1 MSLQTD
7 FEPNPIT
14 TTAGASGLVTFRPE
28 AVQFRQQKK
37 NFIARNEASDNTNI
51 DVEAIT
57 PNADEPAPQSVG
69 ISPVRFPWN
78 RLRAAPRE
86 ITLQEWEGRV
96 ERLDGR
102 FVIAR
107 LVDITANETEETE
120 EVELPIDDVTEADQP
135 LIQPGAIFRWILGYS
150 YVSGRKERFARVVV
164 RRLPVWTER
173 EMRAADQEA
182 SELHDAIFGSSD
194 NRAASSGSDRG

>member
-7 FEPNPIT
+7 FTPVPIT
-14 TTAGASGLVTFRPE
+14 STGGKSELVTFNLD
-28 AVQFRQQKK
+28 AVRFRQRK
-37 NFIARNEASDNTNI
+37 NELIARNQERDSTSV
-51 DVEAIT
+51 DVEAIS

-69 ISPVRFPWN
+69 IGPVRFPSS
-78 RLRAAPRE
+78 RFRPAPRE

-107 LVDITANETEETE
+107 LVDITAGETEETE
-120 EVELPIDDVTEADQP
+120 EVELPIDDVTEADQA
-135 LIQPGAIFRWILGYS
+135 LLQPGAIFRWILGYS
-150 YVSGRKERFARVVV
+150 YVSGTKERFARVVV
-164 RRLPVWTER
+164 RRLPIWTER

-182 SELHDAIFGSSD
+182 NELHNAVFGSSD
-194 NRAASSGSDRG
+194 NRAASGGSNRG